1 MNTGIQINQIILQ
14 NHFRMPHRPT
24 MQNWVDFLTEK
35 GGGGGLA
42 RRPPAALPVI
52 IHSSISFLFSDR

>member
-1 MNTGIQINQIILQ
+1 MGDGGATETEATGGGLGEK
-14 NHFRMPHRPT
+14 
-24 MQNWVDFLTEK
+24 LGGLLGSLGGK

>member
-14 NHFRMPHRPT
+14 NQFRLPHRPT